1 MLCGNEFLKAMVLHH
16 GPSSAHPTLALTTPE
31 LSLRGRGEKD
41 GYLQLLH
48 PGDSGYPRL
57 LPVSFSSTH
66 IRMDLWHTHTGRD
79 QECLGALMVCS
90 INHEMMKAIS
100 FI

>member
-1 MLCGNEFLKAMVLHH
+1 MLGGNEFLKAMVLHH

-48 PGDSGYPRL
+48 PGDSGYPPAPPCL
-57 LPVSFSSTH
+57 FLFYT
-66 IRMDLWHTHTGRD
+66 HTHGTLTQVETRS
-79 QECLGALMVCS
+79 ECVFGGTNGVL
-90 INHEMMKAIS
+90 H
-100 FI
+100 

>member
-1 MLCGNEFLKAMVLHH
+1 MLGGNEFLKAMVLHH

-57 LPVSFSSTH
+57 LPVSFSYT
-66 IRMDLWHTHTGRD
+66 HTHGCMAHSHR
-79 QECLGALMVCS
+79 
-90 INHEMMKAIS
+90 
-100 FI
+100 